1 MLRENT
7 PQGFPTRAPYK
18 NLPQECP
25 AECPVR
31 QERAPRKSSL
41 RVSHK
46 SPASMP
52 HKSVLQVFQSFL
64 QECPTRMSR
73 EGLLQECRVR
83 VPHKSVLQERILQE
97 CPARVSH
104 KSFAQEC
111 LLQECLPREC
121 PTKSVPQHQGLP
133 YAGPSADT
141 GQPEQVEWKDSSLG
155 D

>member
-1 MLRENT
+1 
-7 PQGFPTRAPYK
+7 
-18 NLPQECP
+18 
-25 AECPVR
+25 
-31 QERAPRKSSL
+31 
-41 RVSHK
+41 
-46 SPASMP
+46 
-52 HKSVLQVFQSFL
+52 
-64 QECPTRMSR
+64 MSR

-141 GQPEQVEWKDSSLG
+141 GQPERPLIFKPLG
-155 D
+155 LKEAGGLPLKLVVGALWDRI